1 MNVPT
6 KIMTHE
12 EFVTTIIDQLVDKDV
27 VEDILNDILEGEVL
41 QDGVAGEPAPDV
53 DLDKVIETV
62 LDVLGTSNYPA

>member
-27 VEDILNDILEGEVL
+27 VEDILNDILEG
-41 QDGVAGEPAPDV
+41 
-53 DLDKVIETV
+53 
-62 LDVLGTSNYPA
+62 